1 MVHIGE
7 ISFCDKVSFNIKSDD
22 TKKYLLDHLDSKY
35 GLKIITK
42 HFDKFE
48 ERLMQNLNSNPH
60 LLYVRS
66 NGNPYFLYLTKLNFV
81 NYCIFIDKKIQQG
94 YFFPRMIITH
104 FHFDDELFEDTIF
117 DGEMIKMSGEKWTFI
132 LDDLIVHK
140 GTYLKDQNIVKRLN
154 ILFNLLKTDYVE
166 DSMDVCRF
174 QVKKFFKYDELN
186 YMITEHIPKLK
197 YTCRGIYFRPLFLR
211 FRDVL
216 VNFDDS
222 LIKKVERNKYKHVKN
237 FLLLDDQKAIEKQD
251 DINNASITS
260 NTSKSKSLSKSS
272 SVIST
277 ETLTVDPNKY
287 LVRKT
292 NNPDVYEMF
301 DNKGNYVD
309 TACVPTMKISK
320 YMRELFSKKNIVDKI
335 ELEFEFSTKFNKWTP
350 IV

>member
-7 ISFCDKVSFNIKSDD
+7 ISFCDKVAFNIKSDE

-48 ERLMQNLNSNPH
+48 ERLMHNLNSNPH
-60 LLYVRS
+60 MLYVRS

-117 DGEMIKMSGEKWTFI
+117 DGEMIKMNGQKWTFI

-140 GTYLKDQNIVKRLN
+140 GTYLKDQNVVKRLN
-154 ILFNLLKTDYVE
+154 ILYNVLKTNYKE
-166 DSMDVCRF
+166 DSMDVCKF
-174 QVKKFFKYDELN
+174 QVKKFFKYDEINKLISE
-186 YMITEHIPKLK
+186 YIPNLK

-222 LIKKVERNKYKHVKN
+222 LIKKVERNKYKHIKN
-237 FLLLDDQKAIEKQD
+237 FLLMDDQKTIEKQEVAK
-251 DINNASITS
+251 I
-260 NTSKSKSLSKSS
+260 SKSS
-272 SVIST
+272 STAST
-277 ETLTVDPNKY
+277 ENLSGQNKFF
-287 LVRKT
+287 VRKT

-301 DNKGNYVD
+301 DSKGTYID
-309 TACVPTMKISK
+309 IACIPSMKISK
-320 YMRELFSKKNIVDKI
+320 YMRELFVKKNIVDKI
-335 ELEFEFSTKFNKWTP
+335 ELEFEFSNKFNKWIP
-350 IV
+350 CLLS

>member
-7 ISFCDKVSFNIKSDD
+7 ISFCDKVSFNIKSDE

-35 GLKIITK
+35 GLKIINK

-48 ERLMQNLNSNPH
+48 ERIMHNLNSNPH

-81 NYCIFIDKKIQQG
+81 NFCIFIDKKIQQG

-117 DGEMIKMSGEKWTFI
+117 NGEMIKMNDERWTFI
-132 LDDLIVHK
+132 LDDLIVHN
-140 GTYLKDQNIVKRLN
+140 GIYLKDQNVVKRLN
-154 ILFNLLKTDYVE
+154 TLYTLLKTNYVE

-174 QVKKFFKYDELN
+174 QVKKFFKYDEIN
-186 YMITEHIPKLK
+186 YMITEHIPNLK

-222 LIKKVERNKYKHVKN
+222 LIKKVERNKYKHIKN
-237 FLLLDDQKAIEKQD
+237 FLLLDDQKTIENQED
-251 DINNASITS
+251 AS
-260 NTSKSKSLSKSS
+260 KMSKSS
-272 SVIST
+272 SIASTIST
-277 ETLTVDPNKY
+277 DNLTGQNKY
-287 LVRKT
+287 FVRKT

-301 DNKGNYVD
+301 DNKGTYID
-309 TACVPTMKISK
+309 IACIPSMKISK

-335 ELEFEFSTKFNKWTP
+335 ELEFEFSTKFNKWIP
-350 IV
+350 LLQ

>member
-7 ISFCDKVSFNIKSDD
+7 ISFCDKVAFNIKSDE
-22 TKKYLLDHLDSKY
+22 TKKFILDHLDSKY

-48 ERLMQNLNSNPH
+48 EKLMTNLNSNPH

-104 FHFDDELFEDTIF
+104 FHFDDELFDDTIF
-117 DGEMIKMSGEKWTFI
+117 DGEMIKMNGEKWTFI
-132 LDDLIVHK
+132 LDDLIVYK
-140 GTYLKDQNIVKRLN
+140 GSYLKDQNVVKRLN
-154 ILFNLLKTDYVE
+154 TLYSLLKTYYVE
-166 DSMDVCRF
+166 DSVDICRF
-174 QVKKFFKYDELN
+174 QVKKFFKYDEIN
-186 YMITEHIPKLK
+186 YLINDHIPTLN

-222 LIKKVERNKYKHVKN
+222 LIKKVERNKYKHIKN
-237 FLLLDDQKAIEKQD
+237 FLLLDDQKTIEKQENK
-251 DINNASITS
+251 I
-260 NTSKSKSLSKSS
+260 SKSS
-272 SVIST
+272 SVVST
-277 ETLTVDPNKY
+277 EIIDNNNKY
-287 LVRKT
+287 FVRKT

-301 DNKGNYVD
+301 DAKGNYVD
-309 TACVPTMKISK
+309 IACIPSMKISK

-335 ELEFEFSTKFNKWTP
+335 ELEFEFSQKFNKWIP
-350 IV
+350 IYHVLS

>member
-7 ISFCDKVSFNIKSDD
+7 ISFCDKVAFNIKSDE

-48 ERLMQNLNSNPH
+48 ERLMHNLNSNPH
-60 LLYVRS
+60 MLYVRS

-117 DGEMIKMSGEKWTFI
+117 DGEMIKMNGQKWTFI

-140 GTYLKDQNIVKRLN
+140 GTYLKDQNVVKRLN
-154 ILFNLLKTDYVE
+154 ILYTVLKNNYKE
-166 DSMDVCRF
+166 DSVDVCKF
-174 QVKKFFKYDELN
+174 QVKKFFKYDEINKL
-186 YMITEHIPKLK
+186 ISEHIPNLK
-197 YTCRGIYFRPLFLR
+197 YSCRGIYFRPLFLR

-237 FLLLDDQKAIEKQD
+237 FLLMDDQKTIEKQED
-251 DINNASITS
+251 AKI
-260 NTSKSKSLSKSS
+260 SKSS
-272 SVIST
+272 STAST
-277 ETLTVDPNKY
+277 ENLSGQNKFF
-287 LVRKT
+287 VRKT

-301 DNKGNYVD
+301 DSKGVYID
-309 TACVPTMKISK
+309 IACIPSMKVSK
-320 YMRELFSKKNIVDKI
+320 YMRELFVKKNIVDKI
-335 ELEFEFSTKFNKWTP
+335 ELEFEFSNKFNKWIP
-350 IV
+350 CLVS